1 MGRLQSI
8 RACLALLAAAY
19 AARALTSEEFD
30 ELRSQYSL
38 IQLSLGGGSVT
49 EESAAIYESVMV
61 AIRNNETLSHSRH
74 IWKFVASQTY
84 APTLSGNG
92 CLYLPSDQ
100 AWRSFYEWVE
110 HPYAPMFAE
119 MIRNAWDPDCGTSQ
133 LAACPEGHVVGNHWS
148 LLADEAPP
156 QSSVPNMRM
165 PEVFAQGM
173 GCIRTRHASTA
184 GNIRIFE
191 AEGHVGLPSKWMQH
205 VNVAREDRT
214 SSRAMRSQRLQHSRL
229 AQDSCSDSASLPA
242 VPEDKKLVVPTRFII
257 CCVNLTNC
265 AISEAMI
272 KDQVAWMNKGYTG
285 REDWRSKEGAPPHVN
300 TQIEFSLNEFKFVE
314 DAACAKH
321 AFSNTSLA
329 TRHNTGGV
337 GFLTYVIMTD
347 DQSGVL
353 GLAEF
358 PQEWQESSQE
368 LIVQINA
375 KAFRGWAAA
384 TRYPDLTYD
393 EGDTCIHEGGHSL
406 GLFHTFE
413 GGCDDGDN
421 ILDTEPEAFP
431 SYMCEDAQSC
441 FSHDPIYNFMDYSPD
456 SCMEGFTE
464 MQKRRLW
471 CMVRHYRPTLYNIS
485 LTDRQS
491 DSARGSPTDALKG

>member
-19 AARALTSEEFD
+19 AARALTSEDHGFD

-314 DAACAKH
+314 DDAACAKH

-337 GFLTYVIMTD
+337 GLILNLCHHDRRPERRPGDAGRVPAGVAGVEPGAD
-347 DQSGVL
+347 RADQRQGLPRL
-353 GLAEF
+353 GRSDEVPRPHLR
-358 PQEWQESSQE
+358 
-368 LIVQINA
+368 
-375 KAFRGWAAA
+375 RGRHVHPRGRPLPRALPHV
-384 TRYPDLTYD
+384 RGRLRRR
-393 EGDTCIHEGGHSL
+393 GQHLGH
-406 GLFHTFE
+406 G
-413 GGCDDGDN
+413 
-421 ILDTEPEAFP
+421 
-431 SYMCEDAQSC
+431 
-441 FSHDPIYNFMDYSPD
+441 
-456 SCMEGFTE
+456 
-464 MQKRRLW
+464 
-471 CMVRHYRPTLYNIS
+471 
-485 LTDRQS
+485 
-491 DSARGSPTDALKG
+491 ARGVPLVHVRGRAVLLQPRP